1 MQIFISYSR
10 VDKDFALALVDRL
23 NEYMVTVWID
33 LRNIPHGAN
42 WDMEVQKGLEAS
54 DVLLVLLSPDSAVS
68 ENVADEWSFFISKD
82 KPVLPLMVRP
92 CEVPFRLSR
101 RQRVDFTGNFE
112 TAFTQLIRALGNP
125 QLLDPDE
132 TAKVRAVQPPS
143 PAVSAPPPP
152 RPASLPPSSV
162 PPAGQP
168 SAPAANA
175 APAAADKNKKGGRA
189 TITEVALTKYPVLWG
204 TRYHW
209 FNGMVGSSDGD
220 LMINNR
226 EIMLVPRRTPIQV
239 IPFNSIISAT
249 VERAIDPHL
258 KIRYT
263 SSDGRTVALR
273 VMGIPPRR
281 RKAIAE
287 EIAKTLKAQTGRG
300 LE

>member
-10 VDKDFALALVDRL
+10 VDKEFALALIDRL
-23 NEYMVTVWID
+23 NEYMVTVWFD

-42 WDMEVQKGLEAS
+42 WDMEVQKGLDAS

-132 TAKVRAVQPPS
+132 TAKVRAVQPS
-143 PAVSAPPPP
+143 APAVSAPPPP
-152 RPASLPPSSV
+152 RPASLPPSSI
-162 PPAGQP
+162 PAGEAGKAAR
-168 SAPAANA
+168 SAPAAESK
-175 APAAADKNKKGGRA
+175 PSKPGRA

-209 FNGMVGSSDGD
+209 FNGMIGSSDGD
-220 LMINNR
+220 LMINSR

-239 IPFNSIISAT
+239 IPFNSVISAT
-249 VERAIDPHL
+249 IQRAIDPHL

-263 SSDGRTVALR
+263 SSDGRTVSLR

-287 EIAKTLKAQTGRG
+287 EIVKALKAQTGKA